1 MLLIY
6 WVIVGSIVG
15 IIIVMTILTCI
26 FCRKYCKYGKDFKE
40 QHSIS
45 QTIIPKYRT
54 VLSFTTIPSR
64 VKYIPKILTRLK
76 KQAFIIDCIYVCIP
90 YYSKRLKKS
99 YDISPIS
106 HLKFDDNV
114 KIIRCEDLG
123 PATKL
128 LGCVEYENDP
138 NTIIIT
144 IDDDQDYNPSIVNK
158 LVTFANEYPNYAIGF
173 SAMNSKTEQVPYVK
187 NKLVVSPSA
196 YYLEGFG
203 AVAYRRK
210 FITQRMINYFKNH
223 LTPECF
229 LSDDLVISTWLEIE
243 GIKRLKLSE
252 INVRE
257 TINSVDKH
265 NALHDLERI
274 QTYEKCIKVLKK
286 LENHM
291 RNN

>member
-1 MLLIY
+1 MRLIY
-6 WVIVGSIVG
+6 WVIIGSIIM
-15 IIIVMTILTCI
+15 IIMVMTILICV
-26 FCRKYCKYGKDFKE
+26 FYHKYCKYSKDFKE

-45 QTIIPKYRT
+45 QTIIPKHRV

-64 VKYIPKILTRLK
+64 VKYIPNILTKLK
-76 KQAFIIDCIYVCIP
+76 KQAFIIDCIYVCVP
-90 YYSKRLKKS
+90 YYSKRFKKS
-99 YDISPIS
+99 YDIS
-106 HLKFDDNV
+106 HLKVDDNV

-144 IDDDQDYNPSIVNK
+144 VDDDQDYNPSTVNT
-158 LVTFANEYPNYAIGF
+158 LVNYTTKYPNYAIGF
-173 SAMNSKTEQVPYVK
+173 SAIDSETRSIPYVQ
-187 NKLVVSPSA
+187 NQAVLSPSA

-229 LSDDLVISTWLEIE
+229 LADDLVISTWLEIE
-243 GIKRLKLSE
+243 GIKRLKISPE
-252 INVRE
+252 TNIRE
-257 TINSVDKH
+257 TVNSIDKH
-265 NALHDLERI
+265 NALHDLERS
-274 QTYEKCIKVLKK
+274 QTYGKCLKVLKK